1 MATKKKRNNA
11 AQMASDQS
19 MVEGLVKHAATL
31 LTLAVGGGTMK
42 ASDLVVV
49 LQARIA
55 AIKAAIAARAAL
67 MAAVAAEHA
76 EIAKTAVMISGARQ
90 ALKIMFAGQP
100 DQLGDFGVAPPKPRK
115 PLTAEQKALAKAK
128 AAATRKANH
137 PAKGS
142 KANTAAT
149 QAVAAAAAA
158 AVGEQQAPAATAPAV
173 TPPGGASTP
182 KS

>member
-19 MVEGLVKHAATL
+19 IVEGLVKHAATL

-100 DQLGDFGVAPPKPRK
+100 DLLADFGIAPPKPRT

-142 KANTAAT
+142 KATAAT

-158 AVGEQQAPAATAPAV
+158 AVEAQQAPAATAPAV
-173 TPPGGASTP
+173 TPPGGTSTP